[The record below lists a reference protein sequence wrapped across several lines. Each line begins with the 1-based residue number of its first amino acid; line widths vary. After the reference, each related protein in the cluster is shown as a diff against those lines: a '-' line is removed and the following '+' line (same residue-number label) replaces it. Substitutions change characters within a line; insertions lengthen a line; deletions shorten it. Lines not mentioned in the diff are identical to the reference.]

1 MKNGCGSSSWG
12 KKKKK
17 TKNLELVTCLEGIV
31 KSRIEIILAEATILE
46 CQIYKVQSGEEPGR
60 VEELRVT
67 PKLWLDLRDR
77 W

>member
-12 KKKKK
+12 KKKKP
-17 TKNLELVTCLEGIV
+17 KNLELVTCLEGIV
-31 KSRIEIILAEATILE
+31 KSRIERILAEATILE
-46 CQIYKVQSGEEPGR
+46 CQINKVQWDEGAVR

-67 PKLWLDLRDR
+67 PKLWLDLKDR